1 MFNNRIVIAQKKLF
15 IDMLSAV
22 GKNYDDYQEIIN
34 KYNSVFKPIAV
45 WMLVRDA
52 EEFEIDDIVSHLTQ
66 YINRKKLNPGN
77 IKVSKS
83 FVVI

>member
-34 KYNSVFKPIAV
+34 
-45 WMLVRDA
+45 
-52 EEFEIDDIVSHLTQ
+52 
-66 YINRKKLNPGN
+66 
-77 IKVSKS
+77 
-83 FVVI
+83 